1 MKNLFILFCLLVN
14 IAYSQS
20 TQLFS
25 TQTAIDTFKGPYAQ
39 ALYIYDNDTSIN
51 ALDPITNIDNLKNF
65 IFYNQVT
72 IKIFYTRI
80 KTLDFSDFKFNF
92 LYSMF
97 IEQNRELK
105 EIKGMNK
112 VINCSGIV
120 IDSNSKLETIDFNYD
135 SLNGSTNIY
144 VFGNPSLKS
153 VSLAYNKDFLTDRF
167 ENFYYIYYNSY
178 GHGVYINN
186 NPSLRK
192 IIYNKKLGKG
202 RISRFWVLNNR
213 SLDSIIVNKV
223 NNNIFKYTMD
233 DTLSS
238 TMYKKGAAFN
248 EFENGIFSDLGVR
261 FNISNND
268 SLRYVGGGFEKDT
281 FSIVSLL
288 IKNNP
293 KLTNLCLFKPAI
305 LAFPNPQSNLPLL
318 YQISNNAIGT
328 SSLAEI
334 TSTDCSQK
342 SGINTT
348 VQSQNLFNLYPN
360 PNHGNFQLKFPDED
374 MYDVTVINYLGIK
387 VYHSMA
393 SNSNNVIH
401 LTHIPK
407 GNYILKC
414 MNKNYDKTIKLLVE

>member
-1 MKNLFILFCLLVN
+1 MKNIFFFFCFLVN
-14 IAYSQS
+14 ISFSQS

-25 TQTAIDTFKGPYAQ
+25 TQTSIDTFKGPYAST
-39 ALYIYDNDTSIN
+39 LYIYDNDTSIN
-51 ALDPITNIDNLKNF
+51 APDPITNIDNLKNF
-65 IFYNQVT
+65 IFSKVT
-72 IKIFYTRI
+72 INIFYTRI
-80 KTLDFSDFKFNF
+80 KTLDFSDFKFNY
-92 LYSMF
+92 LDNMF
-97 IEQNRELK
+97 IEHNRELK
-105 EIKGMNK
+105 EIKGMNNT
-112 VINCSGIV
+112 INSNAIY
-120 IDSNSKLETIDFNYD
+120 IDSNMKLEKIALLYD
-135 SLNGSTNIY
+135 SVNSSTILI
-144 VFGNPSLKS
+144 VRGNPKLQS
-153 VSLAYNKDFLTDRF
+153 VSLIFNKDFFSNIYD
-167 ENFYYIYYNSY
+167 FYYSGYQNA
-178 GHGVYINN
+178 GHGLFIEN

-192 IIYNKKLGKG
+192 IIYNKKIGKG

-281 FSIVSLL
+281 FSIVSLF

-342 SGINTT
+342 SGINKT
-348 VQSQNLFNLYPN
+348 VQSHNLFNLYPN
-360 PNHGNFQLKFPDED
+360 PNHGIFHLNFPDD
-374 MYDVTVINYLGIK
+374 DTYDVTIVNYLGIK
-387 VYHSMA
+387 VYSGFA
-393 SNSNNVIH
+393 SNTNHEIH

-407 GNYILKC
+407 GNYIVKC
-414 MNKNYDKTIKLLVE
+414 MNKNYDKTIKLSLE